1 MQFDHLTIRSRD
13 LDAAKAF
20 FEQVLDL
27 SEGERP
33 AIIRRIPG
41 HWLFDGN
48 RRPVVHLIGTARGD
62 VGHPAEAIDHVGI
75 RPDGSYHDF
84 RARLERLGVPYS
96 LMDVVE
102 LQERRVFFHTP
113 GGPLLEAVFD
123 EPVLSQ
129 HSSKDQTS

>member
-1 MQFDHLTIRSRD
+1 MQLDHLTIRTRD
-13 LDAAKAF
+13 LGAAKAF

-62 VGHPAEAIDHVGI
+62 AGNPAEAIDHVGI
-75 RPDGSYHDF
+75 RPDGSYQDF
-84 RARLERLGVPYS
+84 RTRLERLGIPYS

-123 EPVLSQ
+123 EPVPIQ
-129 HSSKDQTS
+129 HNSKDQTS

>member
-1 MQFDHLTIRSRD
+1 MQFDHLTIRTRD
-13 LDAAKAF
+13 LGATKAF

-41 HWLFDGN
+41 YWLFDGN
-48 RRPVVHLIGTARGD
+48 RRPVVHLIGSAGGD
-62 VGHPAEAIDHVGI
+62 AGHPAEAIDHVGI
-75 RPDGSYHDF
+75 RPDGSYSAF
-84 RARLERLGVPYS
+84 RARLERLGIPYS

-113 GGPLLEAVFD
+113 GGPLMEAVFD
-123 EPVLSQ
+123 EPVPIQ
-129 HSSKDQTS
+129 HNTRDKAS